1 MSHRMRVRRPLV
13 AVLALVLAGA
23 LAAGPGLVA
32 RADEPVKIL
41 LLLDV
46 SGSMN
51 ERISS
56 GGTKLA
62 AARTALKQ
70 VADALPDGTQVGL
83 RVYGSEIKEPKE
95 ENPKACQDTRSVMP
109 VGPLDRA
116 RMRQAIDSFDAVG
129 ETPISYALEQS
140 VKDLG
145 NDGKRVIVLV
155 SDGEE
160 NCVPDP
166 CPVAEKLAA
175 AGVDLQFNA
184 IGLDVNSKARQQ
196 LRCIVDITDGSYYD
210 AEDTEDL
217 TDSLQKLTKR
227 ALRPFTTSGAPIKGS
242 LDRGDAPVAAPGQY
256 VDSYDAGEKPR
267 YYRIERTPGSTVS
280 AALSTVVSPYRGG
293 FNQETWSLR
302 LLTADGNTCT
312 TGTAGGTA
320 SFDTTVHTGSVTT
333 AYRGFDPADPCVG
346 GPVLLEVVR
355 NSYQGNK
362 AQAKVEL
369 VIREDPPIT
378 NLAELPKSLTEWK
391 GVKAVPGGRAAP
403 VVGGTAFS
411 NAAEVK
417 AGSYRDTIA
426 AGETL
431 FYRIAAEPGQT
442 IRATV
447 DFPQPGTESAQGS
460 VAVTPKVRL
469 LSPIRNTIHE
479 ASSGMVGEIERPTR
493 LTTGTPQLRI
503 RNREIDIK
511 NGETGSIGA
520 ATFGGDHYLA
530 VALSPNLD
538 SESGRIMPI
547 RLNIAVDGAPA
558 GLPVYAS
565 PSPTPEP
572 STPNPTTAAPTDP
585 ATSPGGPGSEPATPG
600 ATNSAGP
607 ADPGR
612 IEAAVLGALGL
623 VGVLLVAGVITV
635 LVLRSRKRS
644 T

>member
-1 MSHRMRVRRPLV
+1 MAQRMRVRRVLV
-13 AVLALVLAGA
+13 AVLALVLAGT
-23 LAAGPGLVA
+23 LATATGQFA

-51 ERISS
+51 EKISS

-83 RVYGSEIKEPKE
+83 RVYGSEIEEPKA
-95 ENPKACQDTRSVMP
+95 ENPKACQDTKSVMP

-116 RMRQAIDSFDAVG
+116 RMHQAIDSFDAVG

-145 NDGKRVIVLV
+145 NDGKRVVVLV

-196 LRCIVDITDGSYYD
+196 LRCIVDVTDGSYYD

-227 ALRPFTTSGAPIKGS
+227 ALRPFTMSGTPIKGS
-242 LDRGDAPVAAPGQY
+242 LDRADAPVAAPGQY
-256 VDSYDAGEKPR
+256 LDSYDASEKPR
-267 YYRIERTPGSTVS
+267 YYKINRTPGSTVS

-293 FNQETWSLR
+293 LNQETWALR
-302 LLTADGNTCT
+302 LLTAEGETCT
-312 TGTAGGTA
+312 NDTAGGTA
-320 SFDTTVHTGSVTT
+320 SFETSVHSGSVTT
-333 AYRGFDPADPCVG
+333 AYRGNDPADPCVG

-362 AQAKVEL
+362 AAAKIEL

-378 NLAELPKSLTEWK
+378 NLAELPGNVTDWK
-391 GVKAVPGGRAAP
+391 GAKAVPDAKP
-403 VVGGTAFS
+403 TTVVGGTAFS
-411 NAAEVK
+411 NAAELK
-417 AGSYRDTIA
+417 PGSYRDTIA

-431 FYRIAAEPGQT
+431 FYRIAAQPGQT

-460 VAVTPKVRL
+460 VALTPAVQL

-479 ASSGMVGEIERPTR
+479 RYTVMVGELERPTR

-503 RNREIDIK
+503 RNREISITD
-511 NGETGSIGA
+511 GETGSIGA
-520 ATFGGDHYLA
+520 ATFGGDHFLA
-530 VALSPNLD
+530 VSLSPTID
-538 SESGRIMPI
+538 SESGRILPI
-547 RLNIAVDGAPA
+547 QLNLAIDGTPT
-558 GLPVYAS
+558 GLPAY
-565 PSPTPEP
+565 PTPTPTPDP
-572 STPNPTTAAPTDP
+572 STAAPTGP
-585 ATSPGGPGSEPATPG
+585 ASSPGGPGSEPGTPG

-607 ADPGR
+607 NDPGR
-612 IEAAVLGALGL
+612 IEGALIGVLGLI
-623 VGVLLVAGVITV
+623 GVLLVAGVITV
-635 LVLRSRKRS
+635 LILRRRRTRS
-644 T
+644 N

>member
-1 MSHRMRVRRPLV
+1 MAQRRRVRRALV
-13 AVLALVLAGA
+13 AVLTLVLAA
-23 LAAGPGLVA
+23 TMATAAGQFA
-32 RADEPVKIL
+32 RADDPVKIL

-51 ERISS
+51 EKISS

-83 RVYGSEIKEPKE
+83 RVYGSEIEEPKE
-95 ENPKACQDTRSVMP
+95 ENPKACQDTKSVMP
-109 VGPLDRA
+109 VGRLDRA
-116 RMRQAIDSFDAVG
+116 RMHRAIDSFDAVG

-140 VKDLG
+140 IKDLG
-145 NDGKRVIVLV
+145 GQGKRVVVLV

-196 LRCIVDITDGSYYD
+196 LRCIVDVTDGSYYD
-210 AEDTEDL
+210 AEDTEEL

-242 LDRGDAPVAAPGQY
+242 LDRGEAPVAAPGQY
-256 VDSYDAGEKPR
+256 VDSYDATAKPR

-280 AALSTVVSPYRGG
+280 AALSTVVSPFRGG

-302 LLTADGNTCT
+302 LLTDDGETCT
-312 TGTAGGTA
+312 TGTSGGTA
-320 SFDTTVHTGSVTT
+320 SFGTSVHTASVTT
-333 AYRGFDPADPCVG
+333 AYWGFDPADRCVG
-346 GPVLLEVVR
+346 EPVLLEVVR
-355 NSYQGNK
+355 TSYQGNK
-362 AQAKVEL
+362 ATAKVEL
-369 VIREDPPIT
+369 VVREDPPIT
-378 NLAELPKSLTEWK
+378 NLAELPKNLTAWK
-391 GVKAVPGGRAAP
+391 GASTVPSRKSAP

-411 NAAEVK
+411 NAAELK
-417 AGSYRDTIA
+417 PGSYRDTIA

-479 ASSGMVGEIERPTR
+479 DSSGMVGEIEQPTR

-511 NGETGSIGA
+511 DGETGAIGA
-520 ATFGGDHYLA
+520 ATFGGVHYLA

-547 RLNIAVDGAPA
+547 QLNIAVDGAPA

-572 STPNPTTAAPTDP
+572 STAAPTDP
-585 ATSPGGPGSEPATPG
+585 ATSPGGPGSEPTPG
-600 ATNSAGP
+600 PTNSAGP
-607 ADPGR
+607 VDPGR
-612 IEAAVLGALGL
+612 LEGALLGTLGL
-623 VGVLLVAGVITV
+623 LGVLLVAGVITV
-635 LVLRSRKRS
+635 LVLRRRKRPS
-644 T
+644 